1 MATTYYAPDP
11 IQSTQFIPG
20 SATPANGGQL
30 FFYLAGTSTKQTV
43 YKDNAAATAWSNPI
57 VLDSGGN
64 LPLGGEVW
72 FTQGISY
79 KVIFAPAN
87 DADPPASPYWTKD
100 NLTGIN
106 DVSSTTSEW
115 ISGPAPTFVN
125 ATSFTLTGDQTATF
139 TVGRRVRTTN
149 TGGTVYSTITNSVFG
164 ALTTVTVVNDSS
176 TLDSGLSAV
185 AYSILA
191 SNNISVPQ
199 SSFNVQPKISG
210 RLTLTSG
217 QPVSTTDTVS
227 TMLYWTA
234 YRGNTVDIYDGSA
247 NWRRYSFSEVS
258 SVVPAATGVR
268 DVFIYATSGIL
279 AITTVPWTNNT
290 TRSSSLAYQNGVRVL
305 TGQTSR
311 LYLGSYW
318 ATSGSIP
325 DTASTRVLSNY
336 WNAIQRPLVANSS
349 SGSWVTSGSLNWRPW
364 NTELNAKAQVVCCE
378 PDSVVDANV
387 SLTGLAIQH
396 QGASFAAGI
405 GTNVT
410 SAVSANEM
418 LFSYVA
424 IPNSTTPGVAIARY
438 TAAPGAGL
446 NDLNLL
452 YTIVTT
458 TNITLTGGVATT
470 TGPGAVSANGLRG
483 FIMG

>member
-115 ISGPAPTFVN
+115 IAGPAPTFVS

-191 SNNISVPQ
+191 SNNVSVPQ
-199 SSFNVQPKISG
+199 SSYNVQPQQGG
-210 RLTLTSG
+210 RLTLSSG
-217 QPVSTTDTVS
+217 QPVTSTDVVS
-227 TMLYWTA
+227 TVLYWTP
-234 YRGNTVDIYDGSA
+234 YKGNTVDIYDGSA
-247 NWRRYSFSEVS
+247 NWRRFTYTEVS
-258 SVVPAATGVR
+258 TVAPAVTGVR
-268 DVFIYATSGIL
+268 DAFLYATSGTL
-279 AITTVPWTNNT
+279 TITTLPWTNDT
-290 TRSSSLAYQNGVRVL
+290 TRATTVAFQNGIPVL
-305 TGQTSR
+305 SGDTGK
-311 LYLGSYW
+311 LYLGTYW
-318 ATSGSIP
+318 NTSGTIP
-325 DTASTRVLSNY
+325 DTASTRCLWNY
-336 WNAIQRPLVANSS
+336 WNRVERSMFKTATTASVVYPVGSSGIISVFGGHSTNALTIVHGEVTALVQAQTLSAGAQTVVTTSAGSIKTAVCVDAFNNMSSGIVSNADTFQNHAGNAQGVYVGAPGIGLHTLAWVQLFSSLTSFSFVGSS
-349 SGSWVTSGSLNWRPW
+349 SVGSCGI
-364 NTELNAKAQVVCCE
+364 
-378 PDSVVDANV
+378 
-387 SLTGLAIQH
+387 TGT
-396 QGASFAAGI
+396 F
-405 GTNVT
+405 
-410 SAVSANEM
+410 
-418 LFSYVA
+418 
-424 IPNSTTPGVAIARY
+424 
-438 TAAPGAGL
+438 
-446 NDLNLL
+446 
-452 YTIVTT
+452 
-458 TNITLTGGVATT
+458 
-470 TGPGAVSANGLRG
+470 RG
-483 FIMG
+483 